1 MGEIMDDTTTSAV
14 LARRVRDQILFFPE
28 SHQQDITAIGV
39 VVDEVEVRMGGKHLG
54 HQMDVIRP
62 TKGCVAGW
70 ACHLNGDL
78 MIVPQRGHDYSYD
91 EDSKQRWDAFLRR
104 TYPDDGPARVTNVNG
119 AEDGKLTNA
128 TLRASEL
135 LGLESSEWKWLF
147 ADERARAEV
156 LHALDL
162 LGKGDREA
170 FARLIPRDGDG
181 EAESTP

>member
-1 MGEIMDDTTTSAV
+1 MGEAMDDTTTSAV
-14 LARRVRDQILFFPE
+14 LARRVRDQILFYPE
-28 SHQQDITAIGV
+28 SHQQDVVAIGE
-39 VVDEVEVRMGGKHLG
+39 VVDEAEVRVDGKYRG

-91 EDSKQRWDAFLRR
+91 EDSKERWDDFLRR
-104 TYPDDGPARVTNVNG
+104 TYPDGGPARVVAVNG

-128 TLRASEL
+128 ALRAGEL
-135 LGLESSEWKWLF
+135 LGLASIESDWLF
-147 ADERARAEV
+147 AEERTREEV

-162 LGKGDREA
+162 LGKGDRIA
-170 FARLIPRDGDG
+170 FQGLVDLTEYQPGR
-181 EAESTP
+181 